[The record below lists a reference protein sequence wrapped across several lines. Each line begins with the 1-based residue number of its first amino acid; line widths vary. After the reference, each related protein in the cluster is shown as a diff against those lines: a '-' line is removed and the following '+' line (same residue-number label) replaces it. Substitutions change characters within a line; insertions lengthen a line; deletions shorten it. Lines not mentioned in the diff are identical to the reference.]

1 MQALTDMPRV
11 SPSAWRASPVLVR
24 WLISARASVL
34 VMTFSAAALG
44 GLLTISEPG
53 WSLVAWLVCTT
64 GLLLAHAGEEFED
77 KQYETGPG
85 GQFHRNARYTF
96 RGFPVF
102 RRAASPSQIYFR
114 LDFVVKC

>member
-44 GLLTISEPG
+44 GLLTFSEPG
-53 WSLVAWLVCTT
+53 WSLVAWLGCTT
-64 GLLLAHAGEEFED
+64 GLLLAHAANNQLNDLPDSIRWIDEG
-77 KQYETGPG
+77 
-85 GQFHRNARYTF
+85 
-96 RGFPVF
+96 
-102 RRAASPSQIYFR
+102 I
-114 LDFVVKC
+114 